1 MTDIRDI
8 KGPLPLEGA
17 LWPLPWLAG
26 GALLAVCGLAL
37 WRRGRL
43 RRGGQTPGRPMA
55 LADARTAW
63 KALEA
68 EAARL
73 NDREFAFRLAAVAR
87 AGLEARGVAATART
101 AEEITA
107 GLATSTFEPELGRA
121 LATLLERA
129 EAAGYAGASYGPVE
143 RAADLAAARALVRG
157 RP

>member
-17 LWPLPWLAG
+17 PSPLPWLAG
-26 GALLAVCGLAL
+26 GALLVVCGLAL

-43 RRGGQTPGRPMA
+43 RRGGQTSGGLNAQAA
-55 LADARTAW
+55 LQ
-63 KALEA
+63 ALEG
-68 EAARL
+68 EATRL
-73 NDREFAFRLAAVAR
+73 GDREFAFRLAAVAR

-107 GLATSTFEPELGRA
+107 GLATSTFEPERGRT
-121 LATLLERA
+121 LATLLARA
-129 EAAGYAGASYGPVE
+129 EAAGYAGAAYGPGE
-143 RAADLAAARALVRG
+143 RAADMAAARALVGG

>member
-17 LWPLPWLAG
+17 PSPLPWLAG

-37 WRRGRL
+37 WRHGRL
-43 RRGGQTPGRPMA
+43 RQGGQTAGRPMA
-55 LADARTAW
+55 LTDARAAW

-68 EAARL
+68 EAASL
-73 NDREFAFRLAAVAR
+73 DDREFAFRLAAVVR
-87 AGLEARGVAATART
+87 AGLEVRGVAATART

-129 EAAGYAGASYGPVE
+129 EAAGYAGAAYGPGE
-143 RAADLAAARALVRG
+143 RAADLAAARALVGG

>member
-8 KGPLPLEGA
+8 KGPLA
-17 LWPLPWLAG
+17 LPAAPSPLPWLAG
-26 GALLAVCGLAL
+26 GALLIVCGLAL

-43 RRGGQTPGRPMA
+43 RRAGQTPGRPIGPAEA
-55 LADARTAW
+55 LAAC

-73 NDREFAFRLAAVAR
+73 GDREFAFRLAAVVR

-107 GLATSTFEPELGRA
+107 GLAASTLEPQLGRA
-121 LATLLERA
+121 LATLLARA
-129 EAAGYAGASYGPVE
+129 EAAGYAGAAYGPGE
-143 RAADLAAARALVRG
+143 RAADLAAARTLVGG

>member
-8 KGPLPLEGA
+8 KGPLPLPA
-17 LWPLPWLAG
+17 APSPLPWLAG
-26 GALLAVCGLAL
+26 GALLVVCGLAL

-43 RRGGQTPGRPMA
+43 RRAATGRPMA
-55 LADARTAW
+55 LTDARTAW

-73 NDREFAFRLAAVAR
+73 DDHEFAFRVAAVVR

-101 AEEITA
+101 ADEIMA
-107 GLATSTFEPELGRA
+107 GLATSTFEPERGRT
-121 LATLLERA
+121 LATLLARA
-129 EAAGYAGASYGPVE
+129 EAAGYAGAAYGPGE
-143 RAADLAAARALVRG
+143 RAADLAAAWALVGG

>member
-8 KGPLPLEGA
+8 KGPLPLSA
-17 LWPLPWLAG
+17 APSPLPWLAG
-26 GALLAVCGLAL
+26 GALLVVCGLAL

-43 RRGGQTPGRPMA
+43 RERRTAGRPLGPAEA
-55 LADARTAW
+55 LAAC

-73 NDREFAFRLAAVAR
+73 GDREFAFRLAAVVR

-101 AEEITA
+101 ADEITA

-121 LATLLERA
+121 LATLLARA
-129 EAAGYAGASYGPVE
+129 EAAGYAGAAYGPGQ
-143 RAADLAAARALVRG
+143 RQADLAAARALIGG
-157 RP
+157 RS